1 MGSKTSESSHVSE
14 EQTMTRMAKL
24 LSPTALSD
32 GPIAIGSMME
42 ELVAA
47 LGDRVRLQLRTI
59 GNPLTLGNR
68 RALRGALSGALH
80 SALGHCWPHGVVR
93 VAVGQIGTG
102 IFVEI
107 NSNATIEGG
116 ARLRPATEDD
126 LSGEQLT
133 LAVADSVI
141 KAHGGGLRVIEEGE
155 WLILIYL
162 PLAAAA

>member
-1 MGSKTSESSHVSE
+1 MGSKTDESSHVSE
-14 EQTMTRMAKL
+14 AQTTARMARL

-42 ELVAA
+42 ELVDG
-47 LGDRVRLQLRTI
+47 LGDPVRLQLRTI
-59 GNPLTLGNR
+59 ANPLALGNR
-68 RALRGALSGALH
+68 RALQAALSGALW
-80 SALGHCWPHGVVR
+80 SALGHSWPHGIVR

-107 NSNATIEGG
+107 NSDATIGDG
-116 ARLRPATEDD
+116 ARLRPATDDD
-126 LSGEQLT
+126 LGGEQLT

-141 KAHGGGLRVIEEGE
+141 KAHGGGLRVIEEDE
-155 WLILIYL
+155 RLILIYL